1 LEIHFDDGRK
11 WQTVFPNERVSKT
24 ALEKLNFVDCC
35 DSLEVY
41 YNGPLEYTLAPI
53 YGYYV
58 RQEELIHG
66 RPWYKNDGRS
76 IWWDVKNDV
85 WLLGDTTQKGSSSA
99 FAYLDKDGRCF
110 PKISNQKWKIFLPP
124 PPAPWIDA
132 GNKVKVRCGYK
143 PKGYGTSM
151 CCSRISVTLNGV
163 LKDKQGGFAGT
174 YQKASGFINNRSH
187 WIKNDGEDALWYDII
202 NNNWKIGF
210 SSDLG
215 SDIGGISSVQDAA
228 CPTSGNLFKN
238 SYGAANKWK
247 LAPIN
252 SVSIECV

>member
-1 LEIHFDDGRK
+1 
-11 WQTVFPNERVSKT
+11 
-24 ALEKLNFVDCC
+24 
-35 DSLEVY
+35 
-41 YNGPLEYTLAPI
+41 LEYTHESI

-58 RQEELIHG
+58 RQEDLIHG
-66 RPWYKNDGRS
+66 RPWYKNDGKS
-76 IWWDVKNDV
+76 IWWYGEYDYWK
-85 WLLGDTTQKGSSSA
+85 LGLTTDKGSIYS
-99 FAYLDKDGRCF
+99 FAYLDNDGRCL
-110 PKISNQKWKIFLPP
+110 PKISNQKWKFGPSSHP
-124 PPAPWIDA
+124 DHSDWYDA
-132 GNKVKVRCGYK
+132 GNNLKIHCGYK
-143 PKGYGTSM
+143 PKGYGTSI
-151 CCSRISVTLNGV
+151 CCSRIRVTLSGV
-163 LKDKQGGFAGT
+163 VKDKQGRFAGT